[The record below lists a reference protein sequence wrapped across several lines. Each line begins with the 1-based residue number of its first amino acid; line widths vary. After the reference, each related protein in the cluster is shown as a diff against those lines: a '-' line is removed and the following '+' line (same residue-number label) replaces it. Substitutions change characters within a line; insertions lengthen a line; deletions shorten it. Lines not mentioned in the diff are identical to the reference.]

1 MGKDGETPRNVAFK
15 VYGDSEQAHDIL
27 KVNPDI
33 FKIDQPLKKGKL
45 VFFVIPVITKIFNKK
60 GIAYNV
66 VKKDWVTKIS
76 QSLFEDISKWKDFWK
91 ANSLFVKNP
100 HLIHIG
106 DLLYWYP
113 EWLDKKDPTL
123 RNKLKNQD
131 LNSYDVETILI
142 REALETTPPNVMED
156 SDVEFDEF
164 R

>member
-1 MGKDGETPRNVAFK
+1 MYQVGKDGETPRNVAFK

-91 ANSLFVKNP
+91 ANSL
-100 HLIHIG
+100 
-106 DLLYWYP
+106 LL
-113 EWLDKKDPTL
+113 K
-123 RNKLKNQD
+123 
-131 LNSYDVETILI
+131 ILI
-142 REALETTPPNVMED
+142 
-156 SDVEFDEF
+156 
-164 R
+164 